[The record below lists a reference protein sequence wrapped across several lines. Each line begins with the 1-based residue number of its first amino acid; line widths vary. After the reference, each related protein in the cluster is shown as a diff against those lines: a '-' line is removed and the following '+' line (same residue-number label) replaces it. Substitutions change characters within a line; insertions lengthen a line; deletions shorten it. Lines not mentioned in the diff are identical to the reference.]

1 MKTILLIED
10 DISIVRG
17 LKYFFEKEGYNV
29 LVCGSKKEVLNEA
42 DKTCDIVILD
52 VMLPDGNGF
61 ELIKHIK
68 ENICKH
74 VIFLTAKEQEDD
86 IVLGFD
92 LGAEDYVVK
101 PFRSRELLSRV
112 NRILNVNKGD
122 VLEVKNVVIDKR
134 ANKVFCDKKE
144 VFFTALEFRILLML
158 FENVGMVMT
167 RELILNKIWDESGS
181 FVNDNTLTVYI
192 KRIRQKLP
200 DGIIRTIKNVGY
212 IVQGE

>member
-10 DISIVRG
+10 DLSIVRG

-29 LVCGSKKEVLNEA
+29 ISCHSKKEVLNKEN
-42 DKTCDIVILD
+42 KTCDIVILD

-61 ELIKHIK
+61 DLIKYVK
-68 ENICKH
+68 ENICNH

-86 IVLGFD
+86 VVLAFD
-92 LGAEDYVVK
+92 LGAEDYVIK

-112 NRILNVNKGD
+112 NRILKVNKSD
-122 VLEVKNVVIDKR
+122 VIKIKNVVVDKN
-134 ANKVFCDKKE
+134 ANKVFSNDKE

-158 FENVGMVMT
+158 FENAGMVMT

-181 FVNDNTLTVYI
+181 FVNDNTLSVYI